1 MDVEEGCIFAREKPQ
16 LDRKQLLVSLALI
29 SVIRWETLCFIK
41 GGAMKGK
48 NASTVTVAC
57 YEQSETVEAMVAFV
71 IGTDSGV
78 LEPGY
83 YSKESFHEFLK
94 TISSRNILN
103 YYVSKF

>member
-1 MDVEEGCIFAREKPQ
+1 
-16 LDRKQLLVSLALI
+16 
-29 SVIRWETLCFIK
+29 
-41 GGAMKGK
+41 MKGK

-83 YSKESFHEFLK
+83 YSKESFNK
-94 TISSRNILN
+94 I
-103 YYVSKF
+103 